1 MTTPMLVSLHLP
13 KTAGTSLRYAM
24 RAHYGAR
31 LLEDYD
37 APPMQVSRG
46 RRELSAMT
54 AGLAAKQRLSDDV
67 TAIHGHFLPLKYRIA
82 LRGKAARYA
91 TWLRD
96 PVERV
101 QSHYHYWC
109 RDYAGDD
116 HAQPLR
122 NRVVA
127 ERWSLERF
135 CLGPE
140 MRNLYGQYLWGFD
153 RARFEF
159 IGITER
165 YDTDFTEF
173 AQRYLGGDRT
183 ASVELP
189 NPDRDGERYV
199 IDAGLRA
206 RIAQH
211 HAADMALYEWALA
224 RPRSGLAFE

>member
-1 MTTPMLVSLHLP
+1 MTTPAPMLVSLHLP

-24 RAHYGAR
+24 RAQYGTR

-37 APPMQVSRG
+37 APPMQLPRG
-46 RRELSAMT
+46 RRELSAIA
-54 AGLAAKQRLSDDV
+54 AGVSPKRWLADDV
-67 TAIHGHFLPLKYRIA
+67 VAIHGHFLPVKYRIA
-82 LRGKAARYA
+82 LRGRHARYA

-116 HAQPLR
+116 PAQPLR
-122 NRVVA
+122 NRMVQ

-140 MRNLYGQYLWGFD
+140 MRNLYQQYLWGFD
-153 RARFEF
+153 PARFEF

-165 YDTDFTEF
+165 YGDDFSEF
-173 AQRYLGGDRT
+173 AHRYLSDDCST
-183 ASVELP
+183 SVELP
-189 NPDRDGERYV
+189 NPEREGERYG
-199 IDAGLRA
+199 IDSKLRA
-206 RIAQH
+206 RIGQH
-211 HAADMALYEWALA
+211 HAADVALYEWAAGRRWLA
-224 RPRSGLAFE
+224 Q

>member
-1 MTTPMLVSLHLP
+1 MTHSASILVSLHLP

-24 RAHYGAR
+24 RAHYGMR

-37 APPMQVSRG
+37 APPMQQPRG
-46 RRELSAMT
+46 RRELAAIIAGMSADKW
-54 AGLAAKQRLSDDV
+54 LAKDV
-67 TAIHGHFLPLKYRIA
+67 AAIHGHFLPVQYRIA
-82 LRGKAARYA
+82 LRGRNVRYA

-101 QSHYHYWC
+101 LSHYHYWR

-116 HAQPLR
+116 PAQPLR
-122 NRVVA
+122 NRMHA
-127 ERWSLERF
+127 EGWSLERF

-140 MRNLYGQYLWGFD
+140 MRNLYRQYLWGFD
-153 RARFEF
+153 PARFEF

-165 YDTDFTEF
+165 YETDFARF
-173 AQRYLGGDRT
+173 AQRYLDGDCT

-189 NPDRDGERYV
+189 NPDRDGERYA
-199 IDAGLRA
+199 IDPALRG

-211 HAADMALYEWALA
+211 HAADVALYEWALA
-224 RPRSGLAFE
+224 RSP